1 MSDTFIKGANGKEVD
16 LTPLLNS
23 IKKNETSFN
32 TEAEKQGLNYSL
44 GVAQG
49 ILSGSPDVNAA
60 VKSVIDSAIKTGQK
74 TQDSHS
80 PAKVPNKKLGKPFS
94 QGVAKGILAEK
105 KTVDKASRNI
115 ITTAVDAARDE
126 AGIHLSS
133 RRTYNK
139 VGVPLVDGI
148 AVAISDNDYKVSDA
162 VEAMFDD
169 LDLKKEVGAYTEE
182 QYYADM
188 EKLRD
193 KYIKKGTKQ
202 WWDYTKKI
210 ISFEEKQAEEEQKKQ
225 AEQFKDNLS
234 SEVDRSYSIREK
246 LGIANADDEADIQKK
261 KGQAYAKY
269 CEDVKNA
276 TFFTEK
282 EKLKLIK
289 EYAEKSQDCF
299 IDAYTVI
306 ADSAKDKFSELSDTL
321 DSTLNDIESKE
332 KAFSDR
338 LKDHAPALTLATFSG
353 GDEGDET
360 FYTLTDWS
368 KKTDEIMAYNNLLD
382 TVLSRS
388 NSKDFNSYI
397 LGLGIADAQKAAHL
411 LNQLSDSDFADY
423 VKKYEEYYKNS
434 ESLAFNRY
442 APEKE
447 EAYNTYETGFE
458 KITEETKDT
467 LKDAF
472 GDVPDD
478 FFEIGLD
485 SGEEFENGF
494 LSVFETVADKVKST
508 FTKLVS
514 EFKIKADGALG
525 SIKNISYTST
535 YNLAPSSTDV
545 TTQLRTIRDNEKLN
559 EMRGGY

>member
-1 MSDTFIKGANGKEVD
+1 MTLKELKAAFEIHSPSALTAREIGEPLIQGITKGA
-16 LTPLLNS
+16 
-23 IKKNETSFN
+23 
-32 TEAEKQGLNYSL
+32 QGQ
-44 GVAQG
+44 QG
-49 ILSGSPDVNAA
+49 ILSKKMREIIRQAVN
-60 VKSVIDSAIKTGQK
+60 
-74 TQDSHS
+74 
-80 PAKVPNKKLGKPFS
+80 
-94 QGVAKGILAEK
+94 
-105 KTVDKASRNI
+105 
-115 ITTAVDAARDE
+115 AARDE
-126 AGIHLSS
+126 AGIHSPS
-133 RRTYNK
+133 RLTYND

-148 AVAISDNDYKVSDA
+148 AVAISDNGYKVSDA

-210 ISFEEKQAEEEQKKQ
+210 ISFEEKQAEEEQEKQ

-234 SEVDRSYSIREK
+234 SEVDALDRSYSIREK

-368 KKTDEIMAYNNLLD
+368 KKTDEILAYNNLLD

-397 LGLGIADAQKAAHL
+397 LGLGIEDAQKAAHL

-434 ESLAFNRY
+434 ENLAFNRY

-458 KITEETKDT
+458 KITEETKDK

-478 FFEIGLD
+478 FFDIGLD